1 MNNFFTEKL
10 KLLKLFVWDNFCPDY
25 SPGVAFAIAESEQQA
40 KEMIVKHFQSAP
52 KNKGWDAQITIESIP
67 WGEVKTYKLTD
78 KVAFAME
85 GCS

>member
-1 MNNFFTEKL
+1 MNNLLTEKL

-40 KEMIVKHFQSAP
+40 KEMITRYFDSVTRSVEWPDPIKSEEL
-52 KNKGWDAQITIESIP
+52 N
-67 WGEVKTYKLTD
+67 WGQVKTYKLTD